1 MWAGSLSEAG
11 FRGSCATSARI
22 FAAEAIRHGRDSSR
36 VITPGNLKDRP
47 SSTPTLLLPYP
58 GRTASKILSRA
69 HRQDRPSAPQHPDTP
84 LRSWLTVKI
93 GTRFLATATLHRRRS
108 YFCRAPPGIG
118 HPLLNIRTAP
128 SPRLFLP
135 GPSRDRPPSSTSGPR
150 RLHSYSC
157 WAASGSATR
166 MRPQYSQTMIFLP

>member
-36 VITPGNLKDRP
+36 VITPGAHQGSASRHP
-47 SSTPTLLLPYP
+47 PLPQP
-58 GRTASKILSRA
+58 GRTAFKGIPAGLTSRISPLATAGSLCLRGYSCPLSFRASHLTHPSQHPAHAGSRA
-69 HRQDRPSAPQHPDTP
+69 ISTG
-84 LRSWLTVKI
+84 LTVKI
-93 GTRFLATATLHRRRS
+93 S
-108 YFCRAPPGIG
+108 
-118 HPLLNIRTAP
+118 HPF
-128 SPRLFLP
+128 PRL
-135 GPSRDRPPSSTSGPR
+135 SRTVR
-150 RLHSYSC
+150 RLRSYSC